1 MGSSQPARDEVEPD
15 RPGRKVAIR
24 VAKWSIAAIV
34 MVGLAMAARSAIRQ
48 WQSERLRIG
57 LAIVEIDRQLEQL
70 EKAPDANRLDAN
82 RRRQLEIQRRSL
94 TASLPRLGNLRWDRI
109 ALALFLYA
117 IALVPPAMLLRS
129 ALQSLDQR
137 VSRST
142 AIAAQL
148 IGHAGKYV
156 PGKAMVIVLRATALA
171 SDGVTAVP
179 ATVSIFL
186 ETFLMMAVGASVAAL
201 VMVWL
206 PVPTWMAVAS
216 IGVALL
222 ACLPTLPPILRQIA
236 KRVTKMDGLDARSR
250 INWRLF
256 AAGWG
261 WSLLSWLLVGASFTA
276 LIAAMPGPNPL
287 PPAPQLYAIAT
298 AAICLAVV
306 AGFASLIPGGAGV
319 RELVLTTILGVSIGP
334 VQGILAA
341 IAARVAY
348 IAVESAMAGASWIYL
363 RHRRRRQV
371 SVPR

>member
-1 MGSSQPARDEVEPD
+1 MGPSEPAREDVKPN
-15 RPGRKVAIR
+15 RGGRKLAIR
-24 VAKWSIAAIV
+24 IAKWSIAAVVI
-34 MVGLAMAARSAIRQ
+34 VGLALAARSAVRQ
-48 WQSERLRIG
+48 WESERSRI
-57 LAIVEIDRQLEQL
+57 ASSIVEIDRQLENISD
-70 EKAPDANRLDAN
+70 PD
-82 RRRQLEIQRRSL
+82 QRREL
-94 TASLPRLGNLRWDRI
+94 QVERQKLVASLPRLGNLRWDRI
-109 ALALFLYA
+109 TLALFLYA
-117 IALVPPAMLLRS
+117 VALVPPAMLLRS
-129 ALQSLDQR
+129 ALRCLDQR
-137 VSRST
+137 PSLGT

-186 ETFLMMAVGASVAAL
+186 ETFLMMAVGASVAAI

-206 PVPTWMAVAS
+206 PVPTWMAVSS
-216 IGVALL
+216 IGVALM
-222 ACLPTLPPILRQIA
+222 ASLPTLPPILRQVA
-236 KRVTKMDGLDARSR
+236 RRVTKMDGLDVRER

-261 WSLLSWLLVGASFTA
+261 WSLLSWLLVGASFAA
-276 LIAAMPGPNPL
+276 LVAAMPGPNPL
-287 PPAPQLYAIAT
+287 PPLPQLYAIAT

-341 IAARVAY
+341 IAARVAFMG
-348 IAVESAMAGASWIYL
+348 VESAMAAASWVYL
-363 RHRRRRQV
+363 RHRRRGQV
-371 SVPR
+371 SGSR

>member
-1 MGSSQPARDEVEPD
+1 MGPSQPAREDAKPNHG
-15 RPGRKVAIR
+15 GRKLAIR
-24 VAKWSIAAIV
+24 VAKWIIAAIV
-34 MVGLAMAARSAIRQ
+34 VVGLALAARSAIRQ
-48 WQSERLRIG
+48 WESERSRI
-57 LAIVEIDRQLEQL
+57 ASSIVEIDRQLENVSD
-70 EKAPDANRLDAN
+70 PD
-82 RRRQLEIQRRSL
+82 RRRELQAERQTLA
-94 TASLPRLGNLRWDRI
+94 ASLPRLGNLRWDRI
-109 ALALFLYA
+109 TLALFLYA
-117 IALVPPAMLLRS
+117 VALVPPAMLLRS
-129 ALQSLDQR
+129 ALHCLDQR
-137 VSRST
+137 PSLGT

-186 ETFLMMAVGASVAAL
+186 ETFLMMAVGASVAAI

-216 IGVALL
+216 VGVALL
-222 ACLPTLPPILRQIA
+222 ACLPTLPPILRQVA
-236 KRVTKMDGLDARSR
+236 RRVTKMDGLDARAR

-261 WSLLSWLLVGASFTA
+261 WSLLSWLLVGASFAA
-276 LIAAMPGPNPL
+276 LVAAMPGPNPL
-287 PPAPQLYAIAT
+287 PPPPQLYAIAT

-334 VQGILAA
+334 AQGILAA
-341 IAARVAY
+341 IAARVAFMG
-348 IAVESAMAGASWIYL
+348 VESAMAAASWIYL
-363 RHRRRRQV
+363 RQRRRSQL
-371 SVPR
+371 SGAQADADS